1 MPVRG
6 RSFVADV
13 WSLARPY
20 WVSDEK
26 WVARG
31 LLALVVGLSFGSI
44 YIAVLVN
51 HWNAA
56 FYNALQAFDA
66 TAFFHQLLV
75 FVGLTAANVV
85 CAVYQ
90 VYLSQMLQI
99 RWRRWLTES
108 FLEAWLKDRAYYRG
122 ALVGVASENPDQRIS
137 EDLGLFVAYTLSMT
151 LGMLSSAV
159 TLVWFIAILWGLSGS
174 LRVSLGSL
182 GVVSIPGYMVWA
194 ALLYASLGTW
204 LALRIGKPLVQLNF
218 ALQRYEAD
226 FRLSMARVQDNVESI
241 ALTHGEANERVRFR
255 ERFTRILRTYWAIM
269 RRQKR
274 LSSFTWIYGQ
284 LALVF
289 PLLVAAPRYFA
300 REIMLGGLMQTA
312 QAFAQVQG
320 ALSFVVNTYPD
331 IARWRAA
338 VDRLVGFERA
348 VAAQPTTPKPE
359 RRIEI
364 RRSPA
369 RALHVDDLDIDL
381 PSGAPLLRALS
392 FTVLPGRSLLI
403 VGRAGTGKTTLLR
416 AIAGIWP
423 YGKGRIEI
431 PDGGHE
437 VVMPETP
444 YLPVGTLRQALTY
457 PQVDARNTEDGL
469 QWDPSQIG
477 SDQRGGLAERDG
489 EAAYF
494 RAPTGP
500 EGSGLPTD
508 ADLQRALGLCG
519 VAHLAGRLDDEQN
532 WSQRLSLNEQKRLA
546 FARLL
551 SQRPDLILL
560 DETTSDLDDQSA
572 LELYR
577 ILREELP
584 DAMLITVGHM
594 GALQQVHDA
603 HLELQRCGERGGAP
617 AEGPGPGKSFGQP

>member
-1 MPVRG
+1 MAAERPPAVPVRI
-6 RSFVADV
+6 RSFAADV
-13 WSLARPY
+13 WSLSRPY
-20 WVSDEK
+20 WVSDER

-31 LLALVVGLSFGSI
+31 LLALVVSLSLGSI

-51 HWNAA
+51 RWNAA

-66 TAFFHQLLV
+66 AEFFHQLLV
-75 FVGLTAANVV
+75 FLGLTAANVV

-90 VYLSQMLQI
+90 VYFSQMLQI

-108 FLEAWLKDRAYYRG
+108 FLEAWLSDHAYYRG
-122 ALVGVASENPDQRIS
+122 ALDGEVSENPDQRIS

-151 LGMLSSAV
+151 MGMLTSAV
-159 TLVWFIAILWGLSGS
+159 TLGWFIAILWGLSGS
-174 LRVSLGSL
+174 LAVALGPLGTVRV
-182 GVVSIPGYMVWA
+182 PGYMVWA
-194 ALLYASLGTW
+194 ALLYAGLGTW
-204 LALRIGKPLVQLNF
+204 LALRIGKPLVRLNF
-218 ALQRYEAD
+218 DLQRYEAD

-255 ERFTRILRTYWAIM
+255 QRFTHILRTFWAIM

-300 REIMLGGLMQTA
+300 HEIMLGGLMQTA

-320 ALSFVVNTYPD
+320 ALSFIVNTYPD

-348 VAAQPTTPKPE
+348 VGIQPSGAKPAPG
-359 RRIEI
+359 IEV
-364 RRSPA
+364 RRSP
-369 RALHVDDLDIDL
+369 RAALQVDDLDIDL
-381 PSGAPLLRALS
+381 PDGTPLLRAVS

-403 VGRAGTGKTTLLR
+403 MGRPGAGKTTLLR

-423 YGKGRIEI
+423 YGRGRIEM
-431 PDGGHE
+431 PDRAHE
-437 VVMPETP
+437 VIMPETP
-444 YLPVGTLRQALTY
+444 YLPVGTLRQALVY
-457 PQVDARNTEDGL
+457 PHVDARSDGNDL
-469 QWDPSQIG
+469 QWDPRQIG
-477 SDQRGGLAERDG
+477 SAQHAGLAERDG
-489 EAAYF
+489 EAAYA
-494 RAPTGP
+494 RAPAGS
-500 EGSGLPTD
+500 ESSGLPTD
-508 ADLQRALGLCG
+508 ADLQRALALCG
-519 VAHLAGRLDDEQN
+519 VAHLASRLDEEQN

-551 SQRPDLILL
+551 SQRPDIIFL
-560 DETTSDLDDQSA
+560 DETASDLDDESA
-572 LELYR
+572 LDLYR

-584 DAMLITVGHM
+584 DAMVVTVGHM
-594 GALQQVHDA
+594 GPLERVHDA
-603 HLELQRCGERGGAP
+603 HLELRRCGARG
-617 AEGPGPGKSFGQP
+617 

>member
-1 MPVRG
+1 MDVRG
-6 RSFVADV
+6 RSFVADI

-20 WVSDEK
+20 WVSEEK

-31 LLALVVGLSFGSI
+31 LLALVVGLSLGSI

-66 TAFFHQLLV
+66 TEFFRQLLI
-75 FVGLTAANVV
+75 FLGLTAANVV

-90 VYLSQMLQI
+90 VYLGQMLQI

-108 FLEAWLKDRAYYRG
+108 FLAAWLKDHSYYRG
-122 ALVGVASENPDQRIS
+122 VLLGAVSENPDQRIS
-137 EDLGLFVAYTLSMT
+137 EDIGFFVVYTLSMT

-159 TLVWFIAILWGLSGS
+159 TLVSFIAILWSLSGS
-174 LRVSLGSL
+174 LLVPLGPL
-182 GVVSIPGYMVWA
+182 GAVSIPGYMVWA

-204 LALRIGKPLVQLNF
+204 LALRIGAPLVRLNF
-218 ALQRYEAD
+218 DLQRYEAD
-226 FRLSMARVQDNVESI
+226 FRLSMARVHDNAEII
-241 ALTHGEANERVRFR
+241 ALTRGEANERVRFR
-255 ERFTRILRTYWAIM
+255 ERFTRILRNYWAIM

-274 LSSFTWIYGQ
+274 LSAFTWIYGQ

-300 REIMLGGLMQTA
+300 HQIMLGGLMQTA
-312 QAFAQVQG
+312 QAFGQVQG
-320 ALSFVVNTYPD
+320 ALSFIVNSYPD

-338 VDRLVGFERA
+338 VDRLIGFERA
-348 VAAQPTTPKPE
+348 LRNPATCGSVE
-359 RRIEI
+359 RRIEV
-364 RRSPA
+364 RRAPTL
-369 RALHVDDLDIDL
+369 ALHVDDLDIDL

-403 VGRAGTGKTTLLR
+403 VGPAGAGKTTLLR
-416 AIAGIWP
+416 AIAGMWP

-431 PDGGHE
+431 PDTGRE
-437 VVMPETP
+437 VIMPEKP
-444 YLPVGTLRQALTY
+444 YLPVGTLRRALTY
-457 PQVDARNTEDGL
+457 PQVDARIAGDDL

-477 SDQRGGLAERDG
+477 SAQHAGLAERDG
-489 EAAYF
+489 EAAYS
-494 RAPTGP
+494 RAPIGP
-500 EGSGLPTD
+500 EGSGLPTE
-508 ADLQRALGLCG
+508 ADLQRALALCG
-519 VAHLAGRLDDEQN
+519 VAHLASRLDDEQN

-551 SQRPDLILL
+551 LQRPDLIFL
-560 DETTSDLDDQSA
+560 DETTSGLDDESA
-572 LELYR
+572 LYLYR

-584 DAMLITVGHM
+584 GAMVITVGHI
-594 GALQQVHDA
+594 GPLQQLHDA
-603 HLELQRCGERGGAP
+603 QLELRRCGEL
-617 AEGPGPGKSFGQP
+617 S

>member
-1 MPVRG
+1 
-6 RSFVADV
+6 VADI

-20 WVSDEK
+20 WVSEEK

-31 LLALVVGLSFGSI
+31 LLALVGGLSFGSI

-51 HWNAA
+51 HWNLA
-56 FYNALQAFDA
+56 FYNALQEFDA
-66 TAFFHQLLV
+66 IEFFRQLLI
-75 FVGLTAANVV
+75 FLGLTAANVV

-90 VYLSQMLQI
+90 VYFGQMLQI

-108 FLEAWLKDRAYYRG
+108 FLAAWLKDHSYYRG
-122 ALVGVASENPDQRIS
+122 ALLGAVSENPDQRIS
-137 EDLGLFVAYTLSMT
+137 EDIGLFVVYTLSMT
-151 LGMLSSAV
+151 LGMLTSAV
-159 TLVWFIAILWGLSGS
+159 TLVSFIAILWSLSGS
-174 LRVSLGSL
+174 LLVPLGPL
-182 GVVSIPGYMVWA
+182 GAVSIPGYMVWA

-204 LALRIGKPLVQLNF
+204 LALRIGAPLVRLNF
-218 ALQRYEAD
+218 DLQRYEAD
-226 FRLSMARVQDNVESI
+226 FRLSMARVHENAESI
-241 ALTHGEANERVRFR
+241 ALTRGEANERGRFR

-274 LSSFTWIYGQ
+274 LSAFTWIYGQ

-300 REIMLGGLMQTA
+300 RQIMLGGLMQTA
-312 QAFAQVQG
+312 QAFGQVQS
-320 ALSFVVNTYPD
+320 ALSFIVNSYPD

-348 VAAQPTTPKPE
+348 LRNPATCGSPE
-359 RRIEI
+359 RRIEV

-369 RALHVDDLDIDL
+369 PGLHVDDLDIDL

-403 VGRAGTGKTTLLR
+403 VGPSGAGKTTLLR

-431 PDGGHE
+431 PATGRE
-437 VVMPETP
+437 VIMPEKP

-457 PQVDARNTEDGL
+457 PQVDARIAGDDL

-477 SDQRGGLAERDG
+477 SAQHAGLAEREG
-489 EAAYF
+489 EAVYS
-494 RAPTGP
+494 RAPIGVG
-500 EGSGLPTD
+500 GSGLPTD
-508 ADLQRALGLCG
+508 ADLQRALALCG
-519 VAHLAGRLDDEQN
+519 VAHLASRLDDEQN
-532 WSQRLSLNEQKRLA
+532 WTQRLSLNEQKRLA

-551 SQRPDLILL
+551 LQRPDLIFL
-560 DETTSDLDDQSA
+560 DETTSDLDDESA
-572 LELYR
+572 LYLYR

-584 DAMLITVGHM
+584 GATVITVGHV
-594 GALQQVHDA
+594 GPLQQLHDA
-603 HLELQRCGERGGAP
+603 QLELRRCGER
-617 AEGPGPGKSFGQP
+617 S

>member
-1 MPVRG
+1 
-6 RSFVADV
+6 VADI

-20 WVSDEK
+20 WVSEEK

-51 HWNAA
+51 HWNLA
-56 FYNALQAFDA
+56 FYNALQEFDA
-66 TAFFHQLLV
+66 IEFFRQLLI
-75 FVGLTAANVV
+75 FLGLTAANVV

-90 VYLSQMLQI
+90 VYFGQMLQI

-108 FLEAWLKDRAYYRG
+108 FLAAWLKDHSYYRG
-122 ALVGVASENPDQRIS
+122 ALLGAVSENPDQRIS
-137 EDLGLFVAYTLSMT
+137 EDIGLFVVYTLSMT
-151 LGMLSSAV
+151 LGMLTSAV
-159 TLVWFIAILWGLSGS
+159 TLVSFIAILWSLSGS
-174 LRVSLGSL
+174 LLVPLGPL
-182 GVVSIPGYMVWA
+182 GAVSIPGYMVWA

-204 LALRIGKPLVQLNF
+204 LALRIGAPLVRLNF
-218 ALQRYEAD
+218 DLQRYEAD
-226 FRLSMARVQDNVESI
+226 FRLSMARVHDNAESI
-241 ALTHGEANERVRFR
+241 ALTRGEANERVRFR
-255 ERFTRILRTYWAIM
+255 ERFTRILRNYWAIM

-274 LSSFTWIYGQ
+274 LSAFTWIYGQ

-300 REIMLGGLMQTA
+300 RQIMLGGLMQTA
-312 QAFAQVQG
+312 QAFGQVQS
-320 ALSFVVNTYPD
+320 ALSFIVNSYPD

-348 VAAQPTTPKPE
+348 LRNPATCGSPE
-359 RRIEI
+359 RRIEV

-369 RALHVDDLDIDL
+369 PGLHVDDLDIDL

-403 VGRAGTGKTTLLR
+403 VGPSGAGKTTLLR

-423 YGKGRIEI
+423 YGTGRIEI
-431 PDGGHE
+431 PATGRE
-437 VVMPETP
+437 VIMPEKP

-457 PQVDARNTEDGL
+457 PQVDARIAGDDL

-477 SDQRGGLAERDG
+477 SAQHAGLAEREG
-489 EAAYF
+489 EAVYS
-494 RAPTGP
+494 RAPIGVG
-500 EGSGLPTD
+500 GSGLPTD
-508 ADLQRALGLCG
+508 ADLQRALALCG
-519 VAHLAGRLDDEQN
+519 VAHLASRLDDEQN
-532 WSQRLSLNEQKRLA
+532 WTQRLSLNEQKRLA

-551 SQRPDLILL
+551 LQRPDLIFL
-560 DETTSDLDDQSA
+560 DETTSDLDDESA
-572 LELYR
+572 LYLYR

-584 DAMLITVGHM
+584 GATVITVGHV
-594 GALQQVHDA
+594 GPLQQLHDA
-603 HLELQRCGERGGAP
+603 QLELRRCGER
-617 AEGPGPGKSFGQP
+617 S